1 MPAGPVDPAATGVAE
16 PAGRWRG
23 RKAARVRARRAAAA
37 PMAMTTLKPFSEGRA
52 VVPKSVVIC
61 ARTTPAMALAN
72 DVPMDRIRVL
82 RL

>member
-23 RKAARVRARRAAAA
+23 RKAARARRAAPA